1 MKFELNLNFYIC
13 ITIFNYIKQIHMQR
27 IKNELQVQIE
37 ATAKA
42 VKNQQ
47 SKKYNYKF
55 EDFEIVPQGVLYNW
69 KHKSWKTWCRGPIDG
84 SGIKGVRNM
93 VRRYIAE
100 CQKPYGKRDLSFV
113 HLYYDV

>member
-1 MKFELNLNFYIC
+1 
-13 ITIFNYIKQIHMQR
+13 MQR

-47 SKKYNYKF
+47 SKKYDYKF
-55 EDFEIVPQGVLYNW
+55 EDFEIVPVCEGSITFKW
-69 KHKSWKTWCRGPIDG
+69 RHKSWKTWCAAPING
-84 SGIKGVRNM
+84 KGVMGVRNM

-113 HLYYDV
+113 HLYYDI